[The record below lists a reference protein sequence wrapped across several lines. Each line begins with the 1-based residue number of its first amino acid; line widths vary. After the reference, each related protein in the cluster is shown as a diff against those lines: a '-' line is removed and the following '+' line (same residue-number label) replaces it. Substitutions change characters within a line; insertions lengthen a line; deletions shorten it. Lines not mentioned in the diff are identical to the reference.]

1 MTAMHRVESASTARV
16 VVDGRPLLNFGGSGY
31 LGLGGNAEIIEAGVE
46 ALRRYGA
53 HSQLPRSAG
62 FSLPA
67 NLDAEEAARQFFDV
81 DGAMFFGTGYLFGF
95 IGVSGLAPRCDAVFL
110 DESAHYSLRDAC
122 LASGLPVHA
131 FRHCD
136 AADLAQA
143 MARELGGSG
152 RPLVVTDGMFPTW
165 GAIAPLKAYA
175 ELLAARDG
183 WLVVDESH
191 AFGCVGPHGRG
202 AVELAGIARD
212 RVLAGGSMAKAIGAH
227 GGIAI
232 GSAALIEQLWKTPA
246 ARGAALGCSAGAAM
260 TAAGLRHVQGNPALL
275 ERLRRNVRLL
285 RQGLRDLGLQPA
297 EHEGPLATFKH
308 GSAADMARIQAALVE
323 RGILIA
329 YSTYVGAGAE
339 GVLRIAAFAEH
350 TEADIARLLAELRPL
365 LQPAW
370 VG

>member
-1 MTAMHRVESASTARV
+1 MNKIQRVESASGARV
-16 VVDGRPLLNFGGSGY
+16 VVDGRPLLSFGGAGY
-31 LGLGGNAEIIEAGVE
+31 LGLGANEEIIEAGVE

-81 DGAMFFGTGYLFGF
+81 DGAMFFATGYMFGLV
-95 IGVSGLAPRCDAVFL
+95 GVSGLAPRCDAIFL

-122 LASGLPVHA
+122 MASGLPVHE
-131 FRHCD
+131 FSHCD
-136 AADLAQA
+136 AADLTRV
-143 MARELGGSG
+143 MARELGDAG
-152 RPLVVTDGMFPTW
+152 RPMVVTDGMFPTW

-175 ELLAARDG
+175 ELLASRDG

-191 AFGCVGPHGRG
+191 AFGCVGPRGRG

-232 GSAALIEQLWKTPA
+232 GASALIEQLWKTPA

-275 ERLRRNVRLL
+275 ERLRRNVRLI
-285 RQGLRDLGLQPA
+285 RQGLQALGLQPA
-297 EHEGPLATFKH
+297 VHEGPVVAFKH
-308 GSAADMARIQAALVE
+308 GSATDMVRIQQALAA
-323 RGILIA
+323 RGVLIA
-329 YSTYVGAGAE
+329 YSTYVGAGPD
-339 GVLRIAAFAEH
+339 GVLRIAAFADH
-350 TEADIARLLAELRPL
+350 TETDIEQLIAELRPL
-365 LQPAW
+365 L
-370 VG
+370 